1 MAPTIPTP
9 AFPQGSQELVNI
21 GLKVLD
27 TLVEQVNPE
36 YLQPAMAP
44 IADELMTTLWGHMRP
59 PPYPFGPKVAQLL
72 GKMGGR
78 NRAFVKEPQGVEYRP
93 NPEHSLRMIFTF
105 EPSTSFL
112 LPLDKCVAQ
121 ATEVLEDTSKQG
133 VWVGVWWV
141 GVVCFMACGWWHA
154 VWL

>member
-1 MAPTIPTP
+1 MWYHTMRAHESSPLT
-9 AFPQGSQELVNI
+9 QGSQDLVNI

-27 TLVEQVNPE
+27 TLIDQVNPE
-36 YLQPAMAP
+36 FLQPAMAP
-44 IADELMTTLWGHMRP
+44 IADELMATLWSHMRP

-78 NRAFVKEPQGVEYRP
+78 NRSFVREPQEVDYRP

-112 LPLDKCVAQ
+112 LPLDKCVTQ
-121 ATEVLEDTSKQG
+121 ATEVLTDTSKQG
-133 VWVGVWWV
+133 TWKHCVV
-141 GVVCFMACGWWHA
+141 VVCC
-154 VWL
+154 